1 MIDETQHDTSRQW
14 ALTLGALGVVF
25 GDIGT
30 SPLYAL
36 RECFS
41 EHFGIPVTTDNV
53 LGILSLIIW
62 SLIGIVFI
70 KYMFFVMRADNKGEG
85 GILALLALAV
95 PSGKTSGGR
104 KRWLI
109 LFGLSGA
116 ALLYGDGMITPAI
129 TVLSAIEGLRVATP
143 LFNEYIVVIT
153 VAILATVFYFQSF
166 GTYKIGFVF
175 GPVILIYFA
184 LMAAL
189 GLPQIFAAPYVLHAL
204 NPYYAFELFLHY
216 GWEVFWVLGS
226 VFLAVTGCE
235 ALYADMGHFGR
246 LPIRIGWIYVVFPA
260 LVINYLGQGALLIA
274 DPKAVTNPFFLLA
287 PGWALY
293 PTVIVAT
300 MASIIASQA
309 LISGVFSLTSQA
321 ISMGFC
327 PRLQIVHT
335 SSREIGQIYIPS
347 MNWALMLTTI
357 WLVLEFRTSSN
368 LAGAYGIAVALTMF
382 ITTFLSVIVAHRRW
396 RWPLWRAAVV
406 GLVLLVVDSIFL
418 GANAIKIP
426 HGGWFPLMMG
436 LLVFSLMTTWKRGRR
451 ILAIRLRAQSER
463 FSDFIKN
470 RLPADVRRVP
480 GTAVFMTSDPDMIPP
495 AMARN
500 LKHNHVIH
508 ERVVMLSLITRDVP
522 RVHSA
527 ERATVDPCP
536 GNLFRVTCFF
546 GFMETPSIRE
556 VLTSMTLKGL
566 DIPLPQITFFL
577 GRETLIAARR
587 PGGMAMWREH
597 LFSFMSRNAYRATQF
612 FHIPADQVIEI
623 GSQIEL

>member
-1 MIDETQHDTSRQW
+1 
-14 ALTLGALGVVF
+14 
-25 GDIGT
+25 
-30 SPLYAL
+30 
-36 RECFS
+36 
-41 EHFGIPVTTDNV
+41 
-53 LGILSLIIW
+53 
-62 SLIGIVFI
+62 
-70 KYMFFVMRADNKGEG
+70 
-85 GILALLALAV
+85 
-95 PSGKTSGGR
+95 
-104 KRWLI
+104 
-109 LFGLSGA
+109 
-116 ALLYGDGMITPAI
+116 
-129 TVLSAIEGLRVATP
+129 
-143 LFNEYIVVIT
+143 
-153 VAILATVFYFQSF
+153 
-166 GTYKIGFVF
+166 
-175 GPVILIYFA
+175 
-184 LMAAL
+184 
-189 GLPQIFAAPYVLHAL
+189 
-204 NPYYAFELFLHY
+204 
-216 GWEVFWVLGS
+216 
-226 VFLAVTGCE
+226 
-235 ALYADMGHFGR
+235 
-246 LPIRIGWIYVVFPA
+246 
-260 LVINYLGQGALLIA
+260 
-274 DPKAVTNPFFLLA
+274 
-287 PGWALY
+287 
-293 PTVIVAT
+293 
-300 MASIIASQA
+300 
-309 LISGVFSLTSQA
+309 
-321 ISMGFC
+321 MGFC